1 MYKRTVYL
9 VFGKKYLAFGK
20 GKKSQVMKRGPKSQL
35 KKIHIAQLQTL
46 FPKHLI
52 FYSIELWLIQSEGS
66 LHGLNSV
73 CP

>member
-9 VFGKKYLAFGK
+9 FLEKKYLAFGK
-20 GKKSQVMKRGPKSQL
+20 GKKIPSNEKGTKIPI

-46 FPKHLI
+46 FRVPNLW
-52 FYSIELWLIQSEGS
+52 YELWLIQSEGS